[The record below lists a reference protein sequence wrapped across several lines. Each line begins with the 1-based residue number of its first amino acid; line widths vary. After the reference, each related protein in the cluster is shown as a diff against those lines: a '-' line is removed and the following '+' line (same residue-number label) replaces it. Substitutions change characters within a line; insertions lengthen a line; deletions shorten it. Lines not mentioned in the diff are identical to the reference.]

1 MPISLMISTLR
12 MGRDGHQILEILD
25 ALTAD
30 LDGVES
36 DTDSVDTVVKQR

>member
-12 MGRDGHQILEILD
+12 MGRDGFEILRILD
-25 ALTAD
+25 AITAD

-36 DTDSVDTVVKQR
+36 NTDSVDTVVK

>member
-25 ALTAD
+25 ALVSDSAS
-30 LDGVES
+30 VES
-36 DTDSVDTVVKQR
+36 DTDTVDTVVKQR